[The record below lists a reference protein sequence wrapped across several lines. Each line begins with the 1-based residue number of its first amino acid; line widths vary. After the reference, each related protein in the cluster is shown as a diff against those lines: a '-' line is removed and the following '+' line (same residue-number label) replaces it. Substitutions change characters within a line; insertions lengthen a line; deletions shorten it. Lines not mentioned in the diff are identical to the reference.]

1 MTATKGGGR
10 KKATAKTSAP
20 RKPTPSKKTSTTKS
34 NGTKAPMSKAHKAAL
49 AQGRVE
55 GRVIRTYLDVL
66 EANRPKRGRK
76 RTIESITRRLN
87 VIKKE
92 LLAAD
97 TVTKL
102 RLTQERMD
110 LERELKVK
118 AANADIGK
126 LESQF
131 VKVAR
136 AYSVRNGITYTAWRE
151 VGVSPQV
158 LKRAG
163 IAPED

>member
-1 MTATKGGGR
+1 MLFR
-10 KKATAKTSAP
+10 S
-20 RKPTPSKKTSTTKS
+20 
-34 NGTKAPMSKAHKAAL
+34 L

-55 GRVIRTYLDVL
+55 GRIIRSYLDVV
-66 EANRPKRGRK
+66 EANKPRRGRK
-76 RTIESITRRLN
+76 RTIESITRRLA

-92 LLAAD
+92 LTIAD

-118 AANADIGK
+118 KANADISK
-126 LESQF
+126 LETQF
-131 VKVAR
+131 VKVAK
-136 AYSVRNGITYTAWRE
+136 AYSDRNGITYTAWRE
-151 VGVSPQV
+151 IGVGSQV

-163 IAPED
+163 ITAGD

>member
-1 MTATKGGGR
+1 MTATKGR
-10 KKATAKTSAP
+10 ATPAKSVKKPVKKS
-20 RKPTPSKKTSTTKS
+20 TPAKKTGATKS
-34 NGTKAPMSKAHKAAL
+34 GMSKAHKAAL

-76 RTIESITRRLN
+76 RTIDSIARRLG
-87 VIKKE
+87 VIRKE
-92 LLAAD
+92 MALAD

-118 AANADIGK
+118 KANADIGK

-136 AYSVRNGITYTAWRE
+136 AYASRNGITYTAWRE
-151 VGVSPQV
+151 VGVTPQV

-163 IAPED
+163 ISPDA

>member
-1 MTATKGGGR
+1 
-10 KKATAKTSAP
+10 
-20 RKPTPSKKTSTTKS
+20 
-34 NGTKAPMSKAHKAAL
+34 MSKAHKAAL

-76 RTIESITRRLN
+76 RTIESITRRLSA
-87 VIKKE
+87 IKRE
-92 LLAAD
+92 LESAD

-110 LERELKVK
+110 LERELKIK
-118 AANADIGK
+118 KANADIGK
-126 LESQF
+126 FESQF

-136 AYSVRNGITYTAWRE
+136 AYSTRNGITYTAWRE

-163 IAPED
+163 ISTED

>member
-1 MTATKGGGR
+1 
-10 KKATAKTSAP
+10 
-20 RKPTPSKKTSTTKS
+20 
-34 NGTKAPMSKAHKAAL
+34 MSKAHKAAL

-76 RTIESITRRLN
+76 RTIESITRRL
-87 VIKKE
+87 IAIRKE
-92 LLAAD
+92 ILVAD

-110 LERELKVK
+110 LERELKIK
-118 AANADIGK
+118 KANADIGK

-136 AYSVRNGITYTAWRE
+136 AYSTRHGITYTAWRE
-151 VGVSPQV
+151 IGVSTQT

-163 IAPED
+163 ILPDI

>member
-1 MTATKGGGR
+1 MNATKRGGA
-10 KKATAKTSAP
+10 KKAAAKKSP
-20 RKPTPSKKTSTTKS
+20 KKP
-34 NGTKAPMSKAHKAAL
+34 PMSKSHKAAL

-55 GRVIRTYLDVL
+55 GRIIRSYLDVV
-66 EANRPKRGRK
+66 EANKPRRGRK
-76 RTIESITRRLN
+76 RTIESITRRLA

-92 LLAAD
+92 LTIAD

-118 AANADIGK
+118 KANADISK
-126 LESQF
+126 LETQF
-131 VKVAR
+131 VKVAK
-136 AYSVRNGITYTAWRE
+136 AYSDRNGITYTAWRE
-151 VGVSPQV
+151 IGVGSQV

-163 IAPED
+163 ITQGD

>member
-1 MTATKGGGR
+1 
-10 KKATAKTSAP
+10 
-20 RKPTPSKKTSTTKS
+20 
-34 NGTKAPMSKAHKAAL
+34 MSKTHKAAL

-55 GRVIRTYLDVL
+55 GRIIRTYLDVV
-66 EANRPKRGRK
+66 EANKPKRGRK
-76 RTIESITRRLN
+76 RTIESITRRLA
-87 VIKKE
+87 VIKKD
-92 LLAAD
+92 LLTAD

-118 AANADIGK
+118 KANADISK

-136 AYSVRNGITYTAWRE
+136 AYSERNGITYTAWRE
-151 VGVSPQV
+151 IGVGAQV

-163 IAPED
+163 ISAND

>member
-1 MTATKGGGR
+1 
-10 KKATAKTSAP
+10 
-20 RKPTPSKKTSTTKS
+20 
-34 NGTKAPMSKAHKAAL
+34 MSKTHKAAL

-55 GRVIRTYLDVL
+55 GRIIRTYLDVV
-66 EANRPKRGRK
+66 EANKPKRGRK
-76 RTIESITRRLN
+76 RTIESITRRLA

-92 LLAAD
+92 LLTAD

-118 AANADIGK
+118 KANADISK

-136 AYSVRNGITYTAWRE
+136 AYSERNGITYTAWRE
-151 VGVSPQV
+151 IGVGAQV

-163 IAPED
+163 ISAND

>member
-1 MTATKGGGR
+1 
-10 KKATAKTSAP
+10 
-20 RKPTPSKKTSTTKS
+20 
-34 NGTKAPMSKAHKAAL
+34 MSKAHKAAL

-55 GRVIRTYLDVL
+55 GRVIRNYLDVL

-87 VIKKE
+87 AIKKE

-118 AANADIGK
+118 SANADIGK

-136 AYSVRNGITYTAWRE
+136 AYAVRNGITYTAWRE
-151 VGVSPQV
+151 VGVAPQV

-163 IAPED
+163 ISPED

>member
-1 MTATKGGGR
+1 MNATKGGGA
-10 KKATAKTSAP
+10 KKAAAKKSP
-20 RKPTPSKKTSTTKS
+20 KKP
-34 NGTKAPMSKAHKAAL
+34 PMSKSHKAAL

-55 GRVIRTYLDVL
+55 GRIIRTYLDVV
-66 EANRPKRGRK
+66 EANKPKRGRK
-76 RTIESITRRLN
+76 RTIESITRRLA

-92 LLAAD
+92 LTISD

-118 AANADIGK
+118 KANADISK
-126 LESQF
+126 LETQF
-131 VKVAR
+131 VKVAK
-136 AYSVRNGITYTAWRE
+136 AYSERNGITYTAWRE
-151 VGVSPQV
+151 IGVGPQV

-163 IAPED
+163 ITAGD

>member
-1 MTATKGGGR
+1 MTATKARGVTG
-10 KKATAKTSAP
+10 KSPA
-20 RKPTPSKKTSTTKS
+20 KKTPPKKKTPDKKNSKAPA
-34 NGTKAPMSKAHKAAL
+34 GKAPMSKAHKAAL

-76 RTIESITRRLN
+76 RTIESISRRLN
-87 VIKKE
+87 VIRKE
-92 LLAAD
+92 LAMAD
-97 TVTKL
+97 SVTKL

-110 LERELKVK
+110 LERELKIK
-118 AANADIGK
+118 RANADIGK
-126 LESQF
+126 LEAQF

-136 AYSVRNGITYTAWRE
+136 AYSTRNGITYTAWRE
-151 VGVSPQV
+151 IGVTPAV

-163 IAPED
+163 ISPED

>member
-1 MTATKGGGR
+1 MS
-10 KKATAKTSAP
+10 SA
-20 RKPTPSKKTSTTKS
+20 
-34 NGTKAPMSKAHKAAL
+34 KAPMSKAHKAAL

-76 RTIESITRRLN
+76 RTIESITRRLGA
-87 VIKKE
+87 IKRE
-92 LLAAD
+92 LDGAD

-110 LERELKVK
+110 LERELKIK
-118 AANADIGK
+118 KANADIGK
-126 LESQF
+126 LEAQF

-136 AYSVRNGITYTAWRE
+136 AYSSRNGITYTAWRE

-163 IAPED
+163 ISTED

>member
-1 MTATKGGGR
+1 MNATKGGGA
-10 KKATAKTSAP
+10 KKAAA
-20 RKPTPSKKTSTTKS
+20 RKSPKKP
-34 NGTKAPMSKAHKAAL
+34 PMSKSHKAAL

-55 GRVIRTYLDVL
+55 GRIIRTYLDVV
-66 EANRPKRGRK
+66 EANKPKRGRK
-76 RTIESITRRLN
+76 RTIESITRRLA

-92 LLAAD
+92 LTVAD

-118 AANADIGK
+118 KANADISK
-126 LESQF
+126 LETQF
-131 VKVAR
+131 VKVAK
-136 AYSVRNGITYTAWRE
+136 AYSERNGITYTAWRE
-151 VGVSPQV
+151 IGVGPQV

-163 IAPED
+163 ITAGD

>member
-1 MTATKGGGR
+1 MTATKGGGH
-10 KKATAKTSAP
+10 KKASGKKSAT
-20 RKPTPSKKTSTTKS
+20 RKPTPSKKTA
-34 NGTKAPMSKAHKAAL
+34 GAKAPMSKAHKAAL

-118 AANADIGK
+118 TANADIGK

-131 VKVAR
+131 VKVAL

-151 VGVSPQV
+151 VGVAPQV

>member
-1 MTATKGGGR
+1 VTATKGRG
-10 KKATAKTSAP
+10 TP
-20 RKPTPSKKTSTTKS
+20 RKPTKKVARKAASP
-34 NGTKAPMSKAHKAAL
+34 TKAGMSKAHKAAL

-76 RTIESITRRLN
+76 RTIESITRRL
-87 VIKKE
+87 IAIRKE
-92 LLAAD
+92 TLVAD

-110 LERELKVK
+110 LERELKIK
-118 AANADIGK
+118 KANADIGK

-136 AYSVRNGITYTAWRE
+136 AYSTRNGITYTAWRE
-151 VGVSPQV
+151 VGVSAQT

-163 IAPED
+163 ISPDD

>member
-1 MTATKGGGR
+1 MNATKGGGA
-10 KKATAKTSAP
+10 KKAAAKKSP
-20 RKPTPSKKTSTTKS
+20 KKP
-34 NGTKAPMSKAHKAAL
+34 PMSKSHKAAL

-55 GRVIRTYLDVL
+55 GRIIRTYLDVV
-66 EANRPKRGRK
+66 EANKPKRGRK
-76 RTIESITRRLN
+76 RTIESITRRLA

-92 LLAAD
+92 LTIAD

-118 AANADIGK
+118 KANADISK
-126 LESQF
+126 LETQF
-131 VKVAR
+131 VKVAK
-136 AYSVRNGITYTAWRE
+136 AYSDRNGITYTAWRE
-151 VGVSPQV
+151 IGVGSQV

-163 IAPED
+163 ITQGD

>member
-1 MTATKGGGR
+1 
-10 KKATAKTSAP
+10 
-20 RKPTPSKKTSTTKS
+20 
-34 NGTKAPMSKAHKAAL
+34 MSKSHKAAL

-76 RTIESITRRLN
+76 RTIESITKRLGA
-87 VIKKE
+87 IKKVLVE
-92 LLAAD
+92 AD
-97 TVTKL
+97 TVTRL

-110 LERELKVK
+110 LERELKIK
-118 AANADIGK
+118 KANADIGK

-136 AYSVRNGITYTAWRE
+136 AYATRNGITYTAWRE
-151 VGVSPQV
+151 VGVPPQV

-163 IAPED
+163 IEPLD

>member
-1 MTATKGGGR
+1 VTATKGR
-10 KKATAKTSAP
+10 ATPKK
-20 RKPTPSKKTSTTKS
+20 PSKKPVNKANSAGKTRSTKS
-34 NGTKAPMSKAHKAAL
+34 GMTKAHKDAL

-55 GRVIRTYLDVL
+55 GRAIRVYLDVL

-76 RTIESITRRLN
+76 RTIESITRRL
-87 VIKKE
+87 IAIRKE
-92 LLAAD
+92 TLTAD

-118 AANADIGK
+118 KANADIGK
-126 LESQF
+126 LEAQF

-163 IAPED
+163 ISPDD

>member
-1 MTATKGGGR
+1 VTATNGR
-10 KKATAKTSAP
+10 ATSRKSAKKTVKKSAP
-20 RKPTPSKKTSTTKS
+20 AKKTGATKS
-34 NGTKAPMSKAHKAAL
+34 GMNKAHMAAL

-55 GRVIRTYLDVL
+55 SRIIRTYLDVL

-76 RTIESITRRLN
+76 RTIESITRRLG
-87 VIKKE
+87 VIRKE
-92 LLAAD
+92 TVLAD

-118 AANADIGK
+118 KANADIGK

-131 VKVAR
+131 VKVVR
-136 AYSVRNGITYTAWRE
+136 AYSTRNGITYTAWRE
-151 VGVSPQV
+151 TGVSAQT
-158 LKRAG
+158 LKRTIISPG
-163 IAPED
+163 D

>member
-1 MTATKGGGR
+1 
-10 KKATAKTSAP
+10 
-20 RKPTPSKKTSTTKS
+20 
-34 NGTKAPMSKAHKAAL
+34 MSKAHKAAL

-76 RTIESITRRLN
+76 RTIESITRRL
-87 VIKKE
+87 IAIRKE
-92 LLAAD
+92 TLVAD

-110 LERELKVK
+110 LERELKIKK
-118 AANADIGK
+118 AHADIGK

-136 AYSVRNGITYTAWRE
+136 AYSTRNGITYTAWRE
-151 VGVSPQV
+151 VGVSAQT

-163 IAPED
+163 ISPDD

>member
-1 MTATKGGGR
+1 
-10 KKATAKTSAP
+10 
-20 RKPTPSKKTSTTKS
+20 
-34 NGTKAPMSKAHKAAL
+34 MSKAHKAAL

-76 RTIESITRRLN
+76 RTIESIARRL
-87 VIKKE
+87 IAIRKE
-92 LLAAD
+92 TLVAD

-110 LERELKVK
+110 LERELKIK
-118 AANADIGK
+118 KANADIGK

-136 AYSVRNGITYTAWRE
+136 AYSTRNGITYTAWRE
-151 VGVSPQV
+151 VGVSAQT

-163 IAPED
+163 ISPDD

>member
-1 MTATKGGGR
+1 
-10 KKATAKTSAP
+10 
-20 RKPTPSKKTSTTKS
+20 
-34 NGTKAPMSKAHKAAL
+34 MSKSHKAAL

-55 GRVIRTYLDVL
+55 GRIIRSYLDVV
-66 EANRPKRGRK
+66 EANKPKRGRK
-76 RTIESITRRLN
+76 RTIDSITRRLA

-92 LLAAD
+92 LAIAD

-118 AANADIGK
+118 KANADISK
-126 LESQF
+126 LEAQF
-131 VKVAR
+131 VKVAK
-136 AYSVRNGITYTAWRE
+136 AYAVRNGITYTAWRE
-151 VGVSPQV
+151 IGVGPQV

-163 IAPED
+163 ITAGD

>member
-1 MTATKGGGR
+1 MNATKGGGA
-10 KKATAKTSAP
+10 KKASTAKKTP
-20 RKPTPSKKTSTTKS
+20 KKP
-34 NGTKAPMSKAHKAAL
+34 PMSKTHKAAL

-55 GRVIRTYLDVL
+55 GRIIRTYLDVV
-66 EANRPKRGRK
+66 EANKPKRGRK
-76 RTIESITRRLN
+76 RTIESITRRLA

-92 LLAAD
+92 LPAAD

-118 AANADIGK
+118 KANADISK

-136 AYSVRNGITYTAWRE
+136 AYSERNGITYTAWRE
-151 VGVSPQV
+151 IGVGAQV

-163 IAPED
+163 ISAND

>member
-1 MTATKGGGR
+1 MTATKGR
-10 KKATAKTSAP
+10 ATPKK
-20 RKPTPSKKTSTTKS
+20 PSKKPVKKASAPGKTRSTKS
-34 NGTKAPMSKAHKAAL
+34 GMTKAHKDAL

-55 GRVIRTYLDVL
+55 GRAIRVYLDVL

-76 RTIESITRRLN
+76 RTIESITRRL
-87 VIKKE
+87 IAIRKE
-92 LLAAD
+92 TLTAD

-118 AANADIGK
+118 KANADIGK
-126 LESQF
+126 LEAQF

-136 AYSVRNGITYTAWRE
+136 AYAVRNGITYTAWRE

-163 IAPED
+163 ISPDD

>member
-1 MTATKGGGR
+1 VTATKGR
-10 KKATAKTSAP
+10 ASSPKLAKKPVKKSTPAKKAVP
-20 RKPTPSKKTSTTKS
+20 TKS
-34 NGTKAPMSKAHKAAL
+34 GMSKAHKAAL

-76 RTIESITRRLN
+76 RTIESITRRLGA
-87 VIKKE
+87 IRKE
-92 LLAAD
+92 LQLAD

-118 AANADIGK
+118 KANADIGK

-131 VKVAR
+131 VKVAHI
-136 AYSVRNGITYTAWRE
+136 YGSRNGITYTAWRE
-151 VGVSPQV
+151 VGVSAQV

-163 IAPED
+163 ISPDA

>member
-1 MTATKGGGR
+1 MNAIKGGGR
-10 KKATAKTSAP
+10 KKASGKKSAT
-20 RKPTPSKKTSTTKS
+20 RKPTPSKKTA
-34 NGTKAPMSKAHKAAL
+34 GAKAPMSKAHKAAL

-118 AANADIGK
+118 TANADIGK

-131 VKVAR
+131 VKVAL

-151 VGVSPQV
+151 VGVAPQV

>member
-1 MTATKGGGR
+1 MNATKGGGA
-10 KKATAKTSAP
+10 KKAAAKKSP
-20 RKPTPSKKTSTTKS
+20 KKP
-34 NGTKAPMSKAHKAAL
+34 PMSKSHKAAL

-55 GRVIRTYLDVL
+55 GRIIRSYLDVV
-66 EANRPKRGRK
+66 EANKPRRGRK
-76 RTIESITRRLN
+76 RTIESITRRLA

-92 LLAAD
+92 LTIAD

-118 AANADIGK
+118 KANADISK
-126 LESQF
+126 LETQF
-131 VKVAR
+131 VKVAK
-136 AYSVRNGITYTAWRE
+136 AYSDRNGITYTAWRE
-151 VGVSPQV
+151 IGVGSQV

-163 IAPED
+163 ITQGD

>member
-1 MTATKGGGR
+1 VTATKGGGR

-118 AANADIGK
+118 TANADIGK

>member
-1 MTATKGGGR
+1 MNATKAGSSR
-10 KKATAKTSAP
+10 KAAKKAA
-20 RKPTPSKKTSTTKS
+20 PSKKSTASKS
-34 NGTKAPMSKAHKAAL
+34 AANKSPMSKAHKAAL

-55 GRVIRTYLDVL
+55 GRVIRTYLDVV

-76 RTIESITRRLN
+76 RTVESITKRLN

-92 LLAAD
+92 LISVD
-97 TVTKL
+97 SVSKL

-118 AANADIGK
+118 KSSSDISK
-126 LESQF
+126 LEGQF
-131 VKVAR
+131 VKVAK
-136 AYSVRNGITYTAWRE
+136 AYSDRNGITYTAWRE
-151 VGVSPQV
+151 IGVQPVV

-163 IAPED
+163 ITPND